1 MPVHNALPH
10 LDEAVESI
18 LSQTLSEFEFV
29 ILDDASTDGST
40 ARLREWS
47 AKDPRIR
54 LLEVKEN
61 LGPALSSQRV
71 AQAALAPIVARM
83 DADDIAYPDRL
94 RQQFEALSENPN
106 AGVVGCL
113 CDIIASGGQRI
124 RGAEPWKLIRRT
136 PLIPFVHGAT
146 MYRQSVF
153 SRVGGYRQECI
164 YWEDHD
170 LVTRMAAISD
180 VLVIPKALVQV
191 RQSSGSTRFNAMFD
205 GFEQALDLMYRCLDR
220 VARGQG
226 YEDLLMAGAVG
237 GILSRLQR
245 ELQRRDVPSDYGL
258 SWSVL
263 FLSPVSGALSA
274 WAGVLLMQSLQKLNV
289 IDLSTLLPA
298 DADLTNPSGAILG
311 IAILFG
317 FSERLL
323 DRIVRQATEE
333 IGTKAQNAK
342 AVEVQPEPPTTAGV
356 TAPIT

>member
-18 LSQTLSEFEFV
+18 LCQTLSEFEFV

-94 RQQFEALSENPN
+94 RQQFEALRENPN

-191 RQSSGSTRFNAMFD
+191 RQSSGSTRFNAMLN

-226 YEDLLMAGAVG
+226 YEDLLEQPISPDGKIDPRVFISLGSVSLWAGQKPDLFG
-237 GILSRLQR
+237 RLLKR
-245 ELQRRDVPSDYGL
+245 AR
-258 SWSVL
+258 
-263 FLSPVSGALSA
+263 LSA
-274 WAGVLLMQSLQKLNV
+274 DFASFSALVWTAWASTSPGTLRPFLLLLVRILNSYARHTGVGVEPLEWSRVAKL
-289 IDLSTLLPA
+289 IGLGPSIGEPRGAPA
-298 DADLTNPSGAILG
+298 LA
-311 IAILFG
+311 
-317 FSERLL
+317 ERH
-323 DRIVRQATEE
+323 
-333 IGTKAQNAK
+333 
-342 AVEVQPEPPTTAGV
+342 
-356 TAPIT
+356 